1 MACAIGAM
9 ERVWGA
15 YPYGGY
21 AIAEIPADVVTW
33 AASSEQGFIMARTP
47 QFGEDG
53 NLPLFAHEA
62 AHAWWGNRVST
73 TGPGAQLVSESLAQ
87 YGAVLAIGA
96 LEGHDAMNEFLRLSR
111 DGYNQLQSAA
121 GYFEMARRGGDRPLS
136 QLSNG
141 RWDHNLSDAKGHW
154 FYHMLRHRIGDE
166 RFFAVLR
173 TCRGSTAAVRSA

>member
-1 MACAIGAM
+1 
-9 ERVWGA
+9 
-15 YPYGGY
+15 
-21 AIAEIPADVVTW
+21 
-33 AASSEQGFIMARTP
+33 MARTP